1 MSRTLRL
8 GLTLVGAIVLLAVV
22 GPALVGDPDA
32 LVARPLEPP
41 SAAHWLGTTG
51 QGQDVLAQLVWGA
64 RTTLRV
70 SVLAGAAM
78 VGLGALV
85 GVAGGYLRGGA
96 DRVGS
101 LLTQLFL
108 VLPGLPL
115 MVVVA
120 AWLPP
125 GPSTIAVVLA
135 LTGWA
140 WNARVLRAATLA
152 LRERDFVRAAEL
164 AGEPGWRV
172 VALELG
178 PHLLP
183 LLGAAL
189 VGATVYALGA
199 QVGLEFLGLG
209 DLDAVTWGTSLY
221 WASNDAALLTGS
233 WWTFVPTGVLVALTG
248 SGLTLI
254 QMGLDELAHPRL
266 RAVREAEARTG
277 RRWTGVTPV
286 LERPRD

>member
-125 GPSTIAVVLA
+125 GPATIAVVLA